1 MSIEQSLLSQV
12 IEAAR
17 AVHLDQARLAQAA
30 GVAPETISRAKK
42 RGTIDL
48 STLQALAQAAGL
60 TLTLSGPAAPAPA
73 VLKEPAR
80 RSSLADPS
88 HGLAWSNAAI
98 SDEALVRNALKKGS
112 FNLVLEAVLEHG
124 LLFVQ
129 RQWAL
134 MRADADVGLSARA
147 LADISRKLANIERGL
162 RHAAA

>member
-1 MSIEQSLLSQV
+1 MSIDQSLLSQV

-17 AVHLDQARLAQAA
+17 TAQLDQAHLAHAA

-48 STLQALAQAAGL
+48 RTLQALAQAAGL
-60 TLTLSGPAAPAPA
+60 TLTLSGSAPAPS
-73 VLKEPAR
+73 VLVGPTR

-88 HGLAWSNAAI
+88 RGLAWSNAAI

-124 LLFVQ
+124 LPFVQ

-134 MRADADVGLSARA
+134 MRSDSEVGLSARA
-147 LADISRKLANIERGL
+147 LVDISRKLANIERGL
-162 RHAAA
+162 SHAAA

>member
-1 MSIEQSLLSQV
+1 MSIDQSLLQQV

-17 AVHLDQARLAQAA
+17 AAQLDQARLAQAA

-48 STLQALAQAAGL
+48 STLQALAQVAGL
-60 TLTLSGPAAPAPA
+60 TLSLSGSVPAH
-73 VLKEPAR
+73 VLPKASGR

-112 FNLVLEAVLEHG
+112 FNLLLEAVLEHG
-124 LLFVQ
+124 LPFVQ
-129 RQWAL
+129 QQWAL
-134 MRADADVGLSARA
+134 MRSDGDVGLSARA
-147 LADISRKLANIERGL
+147 LSDIGRKLDNIERGL
-162 RHAAA
+162 SHAAA

>member
-1 MSIEQSLLSQV
+1 MSIEQLLLSQV

-17 AVHLDQARLAQAA
+17 AAQLDQARLAHAA

-60 TLTLSGPAAPAPA
+60 TLTLSGSALAPA
-73 VLKEPAR
+73 VLKEEPAR
-80 RSSLADPS
+80 RSSLAAPS
-88 HGLAWSNAAI
+88 RGLAWSNAAI

-112 FNLVLEAVLEHG
+112 FNLVLEAVFEHG
-124 LLFVQ
+124 LHFVQ

-134 MRADADVGLSARA
+134 MRSDVDVGLSARA

-162 RHAAA
+162 SHAAA